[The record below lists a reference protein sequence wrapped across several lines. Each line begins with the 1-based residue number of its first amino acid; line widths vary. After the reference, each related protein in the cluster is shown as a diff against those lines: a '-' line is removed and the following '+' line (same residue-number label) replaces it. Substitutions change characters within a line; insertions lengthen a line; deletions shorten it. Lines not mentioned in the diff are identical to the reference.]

1 MRNRL
6 TFANVIGVLL
16 ENKKKTYPQHQ
27 LVRSLFSAYL
37 DDTLTAS
44 ELIADDTTMYS
55 RWCNGARPIPIDI
68 LKTYEDED
76 EWDTMEDDFRDKII
90 PNLLNEAQ
98 ARIQMEELITDS
110 IKTIGQEMADA
121 LIQEPDNAAFFCSV
135 VRYAILN
142 DHSTGALYSPD
153 LSEVILC
160 NKLPSCNQA
169 FIGRKDEIKAI
180 ASHLSNQSVLFIT
193 GMAGIGKS
201 EVAKAYAQ
209 TNRKKYTNIIYLYY
223 TGDLRK
229 DIANLTF
236 ADDSVEMNEEVR
248 FQNHYKVMQ
257 RLHTD
262 TLLILDNFNVLPK
275 DEPFLKELMKNDMQL
290 LITSRCK
297 LKNYDSIEIKELDKD
312 KELKELFYKHC
323 PSAKRDPDS
332 VSAIIEEVNCHTLT
346 VCMAALTLEASGME
360 PEELL
365 QELRSCGI
373 GQNMEEIEVFKD
385 DEFSY
390 ASMIGH
396 LRMLMKLNRLNEDS
410 IDILRNLSLLPV
422 SGVYKSAFKM
432 WLELDSL
439 KNVNE
444 LIRYGIISEDTE
456 NKTIALHPLIQEVAI
471 AETIPT
477 VSDCHVMLNHL
488 HLICLAHG
496 LDVKRP
502 VTVMECLKSI
512 NRHIILDNRAYYL
525 LFLQDMYPYFDKYL
539 DTDYLSELVE
549 RIEYVMNLMND
560 SGKSDETSK
569 SYNSDKSGT
578 PDITQETNH
587 ISACDKALLLD
598 YKAQLLFPRK
608 EYDNAIKKYKKA
620 IALMENYHKTNT
632 ADARSANLL
641 SNLHNN
647 LSTAYLFRKKLE
659 EAVSEL
665 KTAFTVRREY
675 ASLGLIENNDT
686 LQQTL
691 SLANMLVQNK
701 EYDSA
706 LEIIDFCESTIDEVM
721 GRNNLDYGMCEF
733 YRGVIAYTRSQPVIA
748 EQHLLNAD
756 AVFHAVMNENPDNDY
771 SKSTA
776 RYLYSLYMRWGKKE
790 LAEQYYHPHRFQ
802 LIYQALHHMFRCLPL
817 LHRCLVPVLV
827 TLLHRSH
834 L

>member
-37 DDTLTAS
+37 DDTLTVS

-76 EWDTMEDDFRDKII
+76 EWDTMEEDFRDKII
-90 PNLLNEAQ
+90 PNLLNESQ

-110 IKTIGQEMADA
+110 IKTIGQEMANA

-209 TNRKKYTNIIYLYY
+209 KNRKKYTNIIYLYY

-257 RLHTD
+257 KLHTD

-290 LITSRCK
+290 LITSRCR
-297 LKNYDSIEIKELDKD
+297 LKNYDSIEIKELDKE
-312 KELKELFYKHC
+312 KELTELFYKHC
-323 PSAKRDPDS
+323 PSAKRDPDN

-373 GQNMEEIEVFKD
+373 GQNNEEIEVFKD

-390 ASMIGH
+390 DSMIGH

-496 LDVKRP
+496 LDVKRQL
-502 VTVMECLKSI
+502 TVMEYLKSI
-512 NRHIILDNRAYYL
+512 NRHIIIDNKAYYL
-525 LFLQDMYPYFDKYL
+525 LFLQDMFPYFDKYL
-539 DTDYLSELVE
+539 DTDYLPELVE
-549 RIEYVMNLMND
+549 RMEYVMNLMD
-560 SGKSDETSK
+560 EAGKSDGANKPCNLNESI
-569 SYNSDKSGT
+569 T
-578 PDITQETNH
+578 PDITEETNH

-620 IALMENYHKTNT
+620 IVLMENYHKTNT

-647 LSTAYLFRKKLE
+647 LSTAYLFRKKRE
-659 EAVSEL
+659 EAVTEL
-665 KTAFTVRREY
+665 KTAFAVRSEY

-790 LAEQYYHPHRFQ
+790 LAEQYKKI
-802 LIYQALHHMFRCLPL
+802 LISTH
-817 LHRCLVPVLV
+817 
-827 TLLHRSH
+827 
-834 L
+834 

>member
-76 EWDTMEDDFRDKII
+76 EWDTMEEDFRDKII
-90 PNLLNEAQ
+90 PNLLNESQ

-142 DHSTGALYSPD
+142 DHNTGVLYSPD

-209 TNRKKYTNIIYLYY
+209 KNRKKYTNIIYLYY

-257 RLHTD
+257 KLHTD

-275 DEPFLKELMKNDMQL
+275 DEPFLKQLMKNDMQL

-297 LKNYDSIEIKELDKD
+297 LKNYDSIEIKELDKE
-312 KELKELFYKHC
+312 KELTELFYRHC
-323 PSAKRDPDS
+323 PSAKRDLDS

-373 GQNMEEIEVFKD
+373 GQNTEEIEVFKD

-512 NRHIILDNRAYYL
+512 NRHIIIDNRAYYL
-525 LFLQDMYPYFDKYL
+525 LFLQDMFPYFDKYL
-539 DTDYLSELVE
+539 DTDYLPELVK
-549 RIEYVMNLMND
+549 RMEYVMNLM
-560 SGKSDETSK
+560 DES
-569 SYNSDKSGT
+569 
-578 PDITQETNH
+578 NH

-608 EYDNAIKKYKKA
+608 EYDNAIKKYK
-620 IALMENYHKTNT
+620 
-632 ADARSANLL
+632 
-641 SNLHNN
+641 
-647 LSTAYLFRKKLE
+647 
-659 EAVSEL
+659 
-665 KTAFTVRREY
+665 
-675 ASLGLIENNDT
+675 IE
-686 LQQTL
+686 
-691 SLANMLVQNK
+691 
-701 EYDSA
+701 
-706 LEIIDFCESTIDEVM
+706 
-721 GRNNLDYGMCEF
+721 
-733 YRGVIAYTRSQPVIA
+733 
-748 EQHLLNAD
+748 
-756 AVFHAVMNENPDNDY
+756 
-771 SKSTA
+771 
-776 RYLYSLYMRWGKKE
+776 
-790 LAEQYYHPHRFQ
+790 
-802 LIYQALHHMFRCLPL
+802 
-817 LHRCLVPVLV
+817 
-827 TLLHRSH
+827 
-834 L
+834 

>member
-275 DEPFLKELMKNDMQL
+275 DELFLKELMKNDMQL

-297 LKNYDSIEIKELDKD
+297 LKNYDSIEIKELDKE
-312 KELKELFYKHC
+312 KELTELFYKHC
-323 PSAKRDPDS
+323 PSAKRDLDS

-790 LAEQYYHPHRFQ
+790 LAEQYKKI
-802 LIYQALHHMFRCLPL
+802 LISTH
-817 LHRCLVPVLV
+817 
-827 TLLHRSH
+827 
-834 L
+834 

>member
-1 MRNRL
+1 M
-6 TFANVIGVLL
+6 
-16 ENKKKTYPQHQ
+16 
-27 LVRSLFSAYL
+27 
-37 DDTLTAS
+37 
-44 ELIADDTTMYS
+44 
-55 RWCNGARPIPIDI
+55 
-68 LKTYEDED
+68 
-76 EWDTMEDDFRDKII
+76 
-90 PNLLNEAQ
+90 
-98 ARIQMEELITDS
+98 
-110 IKTIGQEMADA
+110 
-121 LIQEPDNAAFFCSV
+121 
-135 VRYAILN
+135 
-142 DHSTGALYSPD
+142 LYSPD

-257 RLHTD
+257 KLQTD

-297 LKNYDSIEIKELDKD
+297 FKNYDSIEIKELDKD
-312 KELKELFYKHC
+312 KELKKLFYKHC

-365 QELRSCGI
+365 HELRSCSI
-373 GQNMEEIEVFKD
+373 GQNTEEIEVFKD
-385 DEFSY
+385 EEFSY

-410 IDILRNLSLLPV
+410 IDILRSLSLLPV

-432 WLELDSL
+432 WLELD
-439 KNVNE
+439 
-444 LIRYGIISEDTE
+444 
-456 NKTIALHPLIQEVAI
+456 
-471 AETIPT
+471 
-477 VSDCHVMLNHL
+477 
-488 HLICLAHG
+488 
-496 LDVKRP
+496 VKRP

-512 NRHIILDNRAYYL
+512 NRHIIIDNKAYYL

-539 DTDYLSELVE
+539 DTDYPSELVE
-549 RIEYVMNLMND
+549 RIEYVMNLMSD

-569 SYNSDKSGT
+569 SCNSDKSGT
-578 PDITQETNH
+578 PDISEEINQ

-620 IALMENYHKTNT
+620 IALMEDYHKTNT

-647 LSTAYLFRKKLE
+647 LSTAYLFRKKRE
-659 EAVSEL
+659 EAVTEL
-665 KTAFTVRREY
+665 KTAFAVRREY
-675 ASLGLIENNDT
+675 VGLGLIENNDT

-691 SLANMLVQNK
+691 TLANMLVQNK
-701 EYDSA
+701 EYVSA

-721 GRNNLDYGMCEF
+721 GRNNLDYGLCEF

-756 AVFHAVMNENPDNDY
+756 AVFPIFSAKYCRIFWEIPLMVRNSNRSPIASPKVSPN
-771 SKSTA
+771 
-776 RYLYSLYMRWGKKE
+776 RLFISLV
-790 LAEQYYHPHRFQ
+790 A
-802 LIYQALHHMFRCLPL
+802 AT
-817 LHRCLVPVLV
+817 V
-827 TLLHRSH
+827 
-834 L
+834 

>member
-160 NKLPSCNQA
+160 NKLPSCNHA

-297 LKNYDSIEIKELDKD
+297 LKNYDSIEIKELDKE
-312 KELKELFYKHC
+312 KELTELFYKHC
-323 PSAKRDPDS
+323 PSAKRDLDS

-790 LAEQYYHPHRFQ
+790 LAEQYKKI
-802 LIYQALHHMFRCLPL
+802 LISTH
-817 LHRCLVPVLV
+817 
-827 TLLHRSH
+827 
-834 L
+834 

>member
-275 DEPFLKELMKNDMQL
+275 DELFLKELMKNDMQL

-297 LKNYDSIEIKELDKD
+297 LKNYDSIEIKELDKE
-312 KELKELFYKHC
+312 KELTELFYKHC

-444 LIRYGIISEDTE
+444 LIRYGIISEDTDKNEDIYVSNSRLLSKDEVE
-456 NKTIALHPLIQEVAI
+456 NIGIDNFSNINTMSTSRAA
-471 AETIPT
+471 
-477 VSDCHVMLNHL
+477 
-488 HLICLAHG
+488 
-496 LDVKRP
+496 KR
-502 VTVMECLKSI
+502 TYGKLTLTFSGSQSI
-512 NRHIILDNRAYYL
+512 
-525 LFLQDMYPYFDKYL
+525 
-539 DTDYLSELVE
+539 
-549 RIEYVMNLMND
+549 
-560 SGKSDETSK
+560 SGKSVSCKLNGNANWDFGAFTSSEK
-569 SYNSDKSGT
+569 NPAIGKDFMGITWSGLFTTNSSSCSATDLTGKVTYPTMVDSIANGGRVWSFEESLFEDHFANYNKN
-578 PDITQETNH
+578 I
-587 ISACDKALLLD
+587 
-598 YKAQLLFPRK
+598 
-608 EYDNAIKKYKKA
+608 NATINIKKNT
-620 IALMENYHKTNT
+620 MTGNGNT
-632 ADARSANLL
+632 AEAVLKYIHTYQKTTGSVSMNVGSDSVSAGFTL
-641 SNLHNN
+641 SNVKN
-647 LSTAYLFRKKLE
+647 
-659 EAVSEL
+659 
-665 KTAFTVRREY
+665 
-675 ASLGLIENNDT
+675 
-686 LQQTL
+686 QWP
-691 SLANMLVQNK
+691 LVCN
-701 EYDSA
+701 
-706 LEIIDFCESTIDEVM
+706 ITGI
-721 GRNNLDYGMCEF
+721 
-733 YRGVIAYTRSQPVIA
+733 
-748 EQHLLNAD
+748 
-756 AVFHAVMNENPDNDY
+756 
-771 SKSTA
+771 
-776 RYLYSLYMRWGKKE
+776 
-790 LAEQYYHPHRFQ
+790 YY
-802 LIYQALHHMFRCLPL
+802 
-817 LHRCLVPVLV
+817 
-827 TLLHRSH
+827 
-834 L
+834 

>member
-1 MRNRL
+1 
-6 TFANVIGVLL
+6 
-16 ENKKKTYPQHQ
+16 
-27 LVRSLFSAYL
+27 
-37 DDTLTAS
+37 
-44 ELIADDTTMYS
+44 
-55 RWCNGARPIPIDI
+55 
-68 LKTYEDED
+68 
-76 EWDTMEDDFRDKII
+76 
-90 PNLLNEAQ
+90 
-98 ARIQMEELITDS
+98 
-110 IKTIGQEMADA
+110 
-121 LIQEPDNAAFFCSV
+121 
-135 VRYAILN
+135 
-142 DHSTGALYSPD
+142 
-153 LSEVILC
+153 
-160 NKLPSCNQA
+160 
-169 FIGRKDEIKAI
+169 
-180 ASHLSNQSVLFIT
+180 
-193 GMAGIGKS
+193 MAGIGKS

-297 LKNYDSIEIKELDKD
+297 LKNYDSIEIKELDKE
-312 KELKELFYKHC
+312 KELTELFYKHC
-323 PSAKRDPDS
+323 PSAKRDLDS

-790 LAEQYYHPHRFQ
+790 LAEQYKKI
-802 LIYQALHHMFRCLPL
+802 LISTH
-817 LHRCLVPVLV
+817 
-827 TLLHRSH
+827 
-834 L
+834 

>member
-76 EWDTMEDDFRDKII
+76 EWDTMGEDFRDKII
-90 PNLLNEAQ
+90 PNLLNESQ

-142 DHSTGALYSPD
+142 DHNTGMLYSPD

-209 TNRKKYTNIIYLYY
+209 KNRKKYTNIIYLYY

-257 RLHTD
+257 KLHTD

-275 DEPFLKELMKNDMQL
+275 DEPFLKQLMKNDMQL

-297 LKNYDSIEIKELDKD
+297 LKNYDSIEIKELDKE
-312 KELKELFYKHC
+312 KELTELFYRHC
-323 PSAKRDPDS
+323 PSAKRDLDS

-373 GQNMEEIEVFKD
+373 GQNTEEIEVFKD

-502 VTVMECLKSI
+502 LTVMECLKSI
-512 NRHIILDNRAYYL
+512 NRHIILDNMAYYL
-525 LFLQDMYPYFDKYL
+525 LFLQDMFPYFDKYL
-539 DTDYLSELVE
+539 DNDYLPELVK
-549 RIEYVMNLMND
+549 RIEYVMNLM
-560 SGKSDETSK
+560 DES
-569 SYNSDKSGT
+569 
-578 PDITQETNH
+578 NH

-647 LSTAYLFRKKLE
+647 LSTAYLFRKKRE
-659 EAVSEL
+659 EAVTEL
-665 KTAFTVRREY
+665 KTAFAVRSEY

-706 LEIIDFCESTIDEVM
+706 LEVIDFCQSTIEEVM
-721 GRNNLDYGMCEF
+721 GTDNLDYGMCEF
-733 YRGVIAYTRSQPVIA
+733 YRES
-748 EQHLLNAD
+748 
-756 AVFHAVMNENPDNDY
+756 
-771 SKSTA
+771 
-776 RYLYSLYMRWGKKE
+776 
-790 LAEQYYHPHRFQ
+790 
-802 LIYQALHHMFRCLPL
+802 
-817 LHRCLVPVLV
+817 VPKFV
-827 TLLHRSH
+827 
-834 L
+834 

>member
-297 LKNYDSIEIKELDKD
+297 LKNYDSIEIKELDKE
-312 KELKELFYKHC
+312 KELTELFYKHC
-323 PSAKRDPDS
+323 PSAKRDLDS

-647 LSTAYLFRKKLE
+647 ISTAYLFRKKLE

-756 AVFHAVMNENPDNDY
+756 AVFHAVMNESPDNDY

-790 LAEQYYHPHRFQ
+790 LAEQYKKI
-802 LIYQALHHMFRCLPL
+802 LISTH
-817 LHRCLVPVLV
+817 
-827 TLLHRSH
+827 
-834 L
+834 

>member
-160 NKLPSCNQA
+160 NKLPSCNHA

-209 TNRKKYTNIIYLYY
+209 TNRKKYTHIIYLYY

-257 RLHTD
+257 KLHTD

-297 LKNYDSIEIKELDKD
+297 LKNYDSIEIKELDKE
-312 KELKELFYKHC
+312 KELTELFYKHC
-323 PSAKRDPDS
+323 PSAKRDLDS

-790 LAEQYYHPHRFQ
+790 LAEQYKKI
-802 LIYQALHHMFRCLPL
+802 LISTH
-817 LHRCLVPVLV
+817 
-827 TLLHRSH
+827 
-834 L
+834 

>member
-6 TFANVIGVLL
+6 TFANVIGILL

-153 LSEVILC
+153 LSDVILC

-209 TNRKKYTNIIYLYY
+209 KNRKKYTNIIYLYY
-223 TGDLRK
+223 TGNLRK

-236 ADDSVEMNEEVR
+236 ADDSMEMNEEVR
-248 FQNHYKVMQ
+248 FQNHYKVMR

-275 DEPFLKELMKNDMQL
+275 DEPFLKELIKNDMQL

-297 LKNYDSIEIKELDKD
+297 LKNYDSIEIKELDKE
-312 KELKELFYKHC
+312 KELTELFYTHC
-323 PSAKRDPDS
+323 PSAKSDPDS

-373 GQNMEEIEVFKD
+373 GQNTEEIEVFKD

-444 LIRYGIISEDTE
+444 LVRYGIISEDTE

-496 LDVKRP
+496 MDVKRP

-512 NRHIILDNRAYYL
+512 NRHIIIDNRTYYL
-525 LFLQDMYPYFDKYL
+525 LFLQDMFPYFDKYL
-539 DTDYLSELVE
+539 DNDYLPELVE
-549 RIEYVMNLMND
+549 RMEYVMNLM
-560 SGKSDETSK
+560 DET
-569 SYNSDKSGT
+569 DGL
-578 PDITQETNH
+578 
-587 ISACDKALLLD
+587 SACDKALLLD

-647 LSTAYLFRKKLE
+647 LSTAYLFRKKRE
-659 EAVSEL
+659 EAVTEL
-665 KTAFTVRREY
+665 KTAFAVRSEY

-706 LEIIDFCESTIDEVM
+706 LEVIDFCESTIEEVI
-721 GRNNLDYGMCEF
+721 GTNNLDYGLCEF

-756 AVFHAVMNENPDNDY
+756 AVFRDVMNENPDNGY

-776 RYLYSLYMRWGKKE
+776 RYLYSLYMRWNKPK
-790 LAEQYYHPHRFQ
+790 LAEKCRQT
-802 LIYQALHHMFRCLPL
+802 LIGNIPQ
-817 LHRCLVPVLV
+817 
-827 TLLHRSH
+827 
-834 L
+834 

>member
-209 TNRKKYTNIIYLYY
+209 KNRKKYTNIIYLYY

-257 RLHTD
+257 KLHTD

-290 LITSRCK
+290 LITSRCR
-297 LKNYDSIEIKELDKD
+297 LKNYDSIEIKELDKE
-312 KELKELFYKHC
+312 KELTELFYKHC

-373 GQNMEEIEVFKD
+373 GQNTEEIEVFKD

-390 ASMIGH
+390 ASMMGH
-396 LRMLMKLNRLNEDS
+396 LRMLMKLNRLNEDC
-410 IDILRNLSLLPV
+410 IDIL
-422 SGVYKSAFKM
+422 
-432 WLELDSL
+432 
-439 KNVNE
+439 
-444 LIRYGIISEDTE
+444 RYGIISEDTE

-471 AETIPT
+471 AETFPT

-512 NRHIILDNRAYYL
+512 NRHIIIDNRAYYL
-525 LFLQDMYPYFDKYL
+525 LFLQDMFPYFDKYL
-539 DTDYLSELVE
+539 DTDYLPELVE
-549 RIEYVMNLMND
+549 RIEYVMNLMYEA
-560 SGKSDETSK
+560 GKSDGANKPNESI
-569 SYNSDKSGT
+569 T
-578 PDITQETNH
+578 PDITEETNH

-620 IALMENYHKTNT
+620 IVLMENYHKTNT

-647 LSTAYLFRKKLE
+647 LSTAYLFRKKRE
-659 EAVSEL
+659 EAVTEL

-706 LEIIDFCESTIDEVM
+706 LEVIDFCESTIEEVI
-721 GRNNLDYGMCEF
+721 GTNNLDYGLCEF

-756 AVFHAVMNENPDNDY
+756 AVFHDVMNENPDNDY

-776 RYLYSLYMRWGKKE
+776 RYLYSLYMRWGRKE
-790 LAEQYYHPHRFQ
+790 LAEQYNKI
-802 LIYQALHHMFRCLPL
+802 LISTH
-817 LHRCLVPVLV
+817 
-827 TLLHRSH
+827 
-834 L
+834 

>member
-297 LKNYDSIEIKELDKD
+297 LKNYDSIEIKELDKE
-312 KELKELFYKHC
+312 KELTELFYKHC

-332 VSAIIEEVNCHTLT
+332 VSAIIKEVNCHTLT

-691 SLANMLVQNK
+691 SLANMLVQNN

-790 LAEQYYHPHRFQ
+790 LAEQYKKI
-802 LIYQALHHMFRCLPL
+802 LISTH
-817 LHRCLVPVLV
+817 
-827 TLLHRSH
+827 
-834 L
+834 

>member
-1 MRNRL
+1 M
-6 TFANVIGVLL
+6 
-16 ENKKKTYPQHQ
+16 
-27 LVRSLFSAYL
+27 
-37 DDTLTAS
+37 
-44 ELIADDTTMYS
+44 
-55 RWCNGARPIPIDI
+55 
-68 LKTYEDED
+68 
-76 EWDTMEDDFRDKII
+76 
-90 PNLLNEAQ
+90 
-98 ARIQMEELITDS
+98 
-110 IKTIGQEMADA
+110 
-121 LIQEPDNAAFFCSV
+121 
-135 VRYAILN
+135 
-142 DHSTGALYSPD
+142 
-153 LSEVILC
+153 ILC

-209 TNRKKYTNIIYLYY
+209 KNRKKYTNIIYLYY
-223 TGDLRK
+223 TGNLRK

-346 VCMAALTLEASGME
+346 VCMAALTLEVSGME

-365 QELRSCGI
+365 QKLRSCGI
-373 GQNMEEIEVFKD
+373 GQNTEEIEVFKD
-385 DEFSY
+385 EEFSY

-488 HLICLAHG
+488 HIICLAHG

-512 NRHIILDNRAYYL
+512 NRHIIIDNKAYYL
-525 LFLQDMYPYFDKYL
+525 LFLQDMYPFDKYL
-539 DTDYLSELVE
+539 DTDYPSELVE
-549 RIEYVMNLMND
+549 RIEYVMNLMSD
-560 SGKSDETSK
+560 SGKSNETSK
-569 SYNSDKSGT
+569 SCNSDKSGT
-578 PDITQETNH
+578 PDIPEEINQ

-608 EYDNAIKKYKKA
+608 EYDNAIKKY
-620 IALMENYHKTNT
+620 
-632 ADARSANLL
+632 
-641 SNLHNN
+641 
-647 LSTAYLFRKKLE
+647 
-659 EAVSEL
+659 
-665 KTAFTVRREY
+665 
-675 ASLGLIENNDT
+675 
-686 LQQTL
+686 
-691 SLANMLVQNK
+691 
-701 EYDSA
+701 
-706 LEIIDFCESTIDEVM
+706 
-721 GRNNLDYGMCEF
+721 
-733 YRGVIAYTRSQPVIA
+733 
-748 EQHLLNAD
+748 AD

-776 RYLYSLYMRWGKKE
+776 RYLYSLYMRWGKS
-790 LAEQYYHPHRFQ
+790 L
-802 LIYQALHHMFRCLPL
+802 
-817 LHRCLVPVLV
+817 
-827 TLLHRSH
+827 RSNIIIH
-834 L
+834 IDSS

>member
-37 DDTLTAS
+37 DDALTAS

-297 LKNYDSIEIKELDKD
+297 LKNYDSIEIKELDKE
-312 KELKELFYKHC
+312 KELTELFYKHC

-410 IDILRNLSLLPV
+410 IDILRNLPLLPV

-790 LAEQYYHPHRFQ
+790 LAEQYKKI
-802 LIYQALHHMFRCLPL
+802 LISTH
-817 LHRCLVPVLV
+817 
-827 TLLHRSH
+827 
-834 L
+834 

>member
-297 LKNYDSIEIKELDKD
+297 LKNYDSI
-312 KELKELFYKHC
+312 
-323 PSAKRDPDS
+323 
-332 VSAIIEEVNCHTLT
+332 
-346 VCMAALTLEASGME
+346 
-360 PEELL
+360 
-365 QELRSCGI
+365 
-373 GQNMEEIEVFKD
+373 
-385 DEFSY
+385 
-390 ASMIGH
+390 MI
-396 LRMLMKLNRLNEDS
+396 L
-410 IDILRNLSLLPV
+410 
-422 SGVYKSAFKM
+422 
-432 WLELDSL
+432 
-439 KNVNE
+439 
-444 LIRYGIISEDTE
+444 
-456 NKTIALHPLIQEVAI
+456 
-471 AETIPT
+471 
-477 VSDCHVMLNHL
+477 
-488 HLICLAHG
+488 
-496 LDVKRP
+496 
-502 VTVMECLKSI
+502 
-512 NRHIILDNRAYYL
+512 
-525 LFLQDMYPYFDKYL
+525 
-539 DTDYLSELVE
+539 
-549 RIEYVMNLMND
+549 
-560 SGKSDETSK
+560 
-569 SYNSDKSGT
+569 
-578 PDITQETNH
+578 
-587 ISACDKALLLD
+587 
-598 YKAQLLFPRK
+598 
-608 EYDNAIKKYKKA
+608 
-620 IALMENYHKTNT
+620 
-632 ADARSANLL
+632 
-641 SNLHNN
+641 
-647 LSTAYLFRKKLE
+647 
-659 EAVSEL
+659 
-665 KTAFTVRREY
+665 
-675 ASLGLIENNDT
+675 
-686 LQQTL
+686 
-691 SLANMLVQNK
+691 
-701 EYDSA
+701 
-706 LEIIDFCESTIDEVM
+706 
-721 GRNNLDYGMCEF
+721 
-733 YRGVIAYTRSQPVIA
+733 
-748 EQHLLNAD
+748 
-756 AVFHAVMNENPDNDY
+756 
-771 SKSTA
+771 
-776 RYLYSLYMRWGKKE
+776 
-790 LAEQYYHPHRFQ
+790 
-802 LIYQALHHMFRCLPL
+802 
-817 LHRCLVPVLV
+817 
-827 TLLHRSH
+827 
-834 L
+834 

>member
-297 LKNYDSIEIKELDKD
+297 LKNYDSIEIKELDKE
-312 KELKELFYKHC
+312 KELTELFYKHC
-323 PSAKRDPDS
+323 PSAKRDLDS

-756 AVFHAVMNENPDNDY
+756 AVFHAVMTENPDNDY

-790 LAEQYYHPHRFQ
+790 LAEQYKKI
-802 LIYQALHHMFRCLPL
+802 LISTH
-817 LHRCLVPVLV
+817 
-827 TLLHRSH
+827 
-834 L
+834 

>member
-1 MRNRL
+1 M
-6 TFANVIGVLL
+6 
-16 ENKKKTYPQHQ
+16 
-27 LVRSLFSAYL
+27 
-37 DDTLTAS
+37 
-44 ELIADDTTMYS
+44 
-55 RWCNGARPIPIDI
+55 
-68 LKTYEDED
+68 
-76 EWDTMEDDFRDKII
+76 
-90 PNLLNEAQ
+90 
-98 ARIQMEELITDS
+98 
-110 IKTIGQEMADA
+110 
-121 LIQEPDNAAFFCSV
+121 
-135 VRYAILN
+135 
-142 DHSTGALYSPD
+142 
-153 LSEVILC
+153 ILC

-257 RLHTD
+257 KLQTD

-312 KELKELFYKHC
+312 KELKKLFYKHC

-365 QELRSCGI
+365 HELRSCSI
-373 GQNMEEIEVFKD
+373 GQNTEEIEVFKD
-385 DEFSY
+385 EEFSY

-410 IDILRNLSLLPV
+410 IDILRSLSLLPV

-432 WLELDSL
+432 WLELD
-439 KNVNE
+439 
-444 LIRYGIISEDTE
+444 
-456 NKTIALHPLIQEVAI
+456 
-471 AETIPT
+471 
-477 VSDCHVMLNHL
+477 
-488 HLICLAHG
+488 
-496 LDVKRP
+496 VKRP

-512 NRHIILDNRAYYL
+512 NRHIIIDNKAYYL

-539 DTDYLSELVE
+539 DTDYPSELVE
-549 RIEYVMNLMND
+549 RIEYVMNLMSD

-569 SYNSDKSGT
+569 SCNSDKSGT
-578 PDITQETNH
+578 PDISEEINQ

-620 IALMENYHKTNT
+620 IALMEDYHKTNT

-647 LSTAYLFRKKLE
+647 LSTAYLFRKKRE
-659 EAVSEL
+659 EAVTEL
-665 KTAFTVRREY
+665 KTAFAVRREY
-675 ASLGLIENNDT
+675 VGLGLIENNDT

-691 SLANMLVQNK
+691 TLANMLVQNK
-701 EYDSA
+701 EYVSA

-721 GRNNLDYGMCEF
+721 GRNNLDYGLCEF

-756 AVFHAVMNENPDNDY
+756 AVFPIFSAKYCRIFWEIPLMVRNSNRSPIASPKVSPN
-771 SKSTA
+771 
-776 RYLYSLYMRWGKKE
+776 RLFISLV
-790 LAEQYYHPHRFQ
+790 A
-802 LIYQALHHMFRCLPL
+802 AT
-817 LHRCLVPVLV
+817 V
-827 TLLHRSH
+827 
-834 L
+834 

>member
-1 MRNRL
+1 M
-6 TFANVIGVLL
+6 
-16 ENKKKTYPQHQ
+16 
-27 LVRSLFSAYL
+27 
-37 DDTLTAS
+37 
-44 ELIADDTTMYS
+44 
-55 RWCNGARPIPIDI
+55 
-68 LKTYEDED
+68 
-76 EWDTMEDDFRDKII
+76 
-90 PNLLNEAQ
+90 
-98 ARIQMEELITDS
+98 
-110 IKTIGQEMADA
+110 
-121 LIQEPDNAAFFCSV
+121 
-135 VRYAILN
+135 
-142 DHSTGALYSPD
+142 LYSPD

-209 TNRKKYTNIIYLYY
+209 KNRKKYTNIIYLYY
-223 TGDLRK
+223 TGNLRK

-346 VCMAALTLEASGME
+346 VCMAALTLEVSGME

-365 QELRSCGI
+365 QKLRSCGI
-373 GQNMEEIEVFKD
+373 GQNTEEIEVFKD
-385 DEFSY
+385 EEFSY

-410 IDILRNLSLLPV
+410 IDILRSLSLLPV

-432 WLELDSL
+432 WLELD
-439 KNVNE
+439 
-444 LIRYGIISEDTE
+444 
-456 NKTIALHPLIQEVAI
+456 
-471 AETIPT
+471 
-477 VSDCHVMLNHL
+477 
-488 HLICLAHG
+488 
-496 LDVKRP
+496 VKRP

-512 NRHIILDNRAYYL
+512 NRHIIIDNKAYYL

-539 DTDYLSELVE
+539 DTDYPSELVE
-549 RIEYVMNLMND
+549 RIEYVMNLMSD

-569 SYNSDKSGT
+569 SCNSDKSGT
-578 PDITQETNH
+578 PDISEEINQ

-620 IALMENYHKTNT
+620 IALMEDYHKTNT

-647 LSTAYLFRKKLE
+647 LSTAYLFRKKRE
-659 EAVSEL
+659 EAVTEL
-665 KTAFTVRREY
+665 KTAFAVRREY
-675 ASLGLIENNDT
+675 VGLGLIENNDT

-691 SLANMLVQNK
+691 TLANMLVQNK
-701 EYDSA
+701 EYVSA

-721 GRNNLDYGMCEF
+721 GRNNLDYGLCEF

-756 AVFHAVMNENPDNDY
+756 AVFPIFSAKYCRIFWEIPLMVRNSNRSPIASPKVSPN
-771 SKSTA
+771 
-776 RYLYSLYMRWGKKE
+776 RLFISLV
-790 LAEQYYHPHRFQ
+790 A
-802 LIYQALHHMFRCLPL
+802 AT
-817 LHRCLVPVLV
+817 V
-827 TLLHRSH
+827 
-834 L
+834 

>member
-1 MRNRL
+1 M
-6 TFANVIGVLL
+6 
-16 ENKKKTYPQHQ
+16 
-27 LVRSLFSAYL
+27 
-37 DDTLTAS
+37 
-44 ELIADDTTMYS
+44 
-55 RWCNGARPIPIDI
+55 
-68 LKTYEDED
+68 
-76 EWDTMEDDFRDKII
+76 
-90 PNLLNEAQ
+90 
-98 ARIQMEELITDS
+98 
-110 IKTIGQEMADA
+110 
-121 LIQEPDNAAFFCSV
+121 
-135 VRYAILN
+135 
-142 DHSTGALYSPD
+142 
-153 LSEVILC
+153 
-160 NKLPSCNQA
+160 
-169 FIGRKDEIKAI
+169 
-180 ASHLSNQSVLFIT
+180 
-193 GMAGIGKS
+193 
-201 EVAKAYAQ
+201 
-209 TNRKKYTNIIYLYY
+209 
-223 TGDLRK
+223 RK
-229 DIANLTF
+229 DIANHTF

-297 LKNYDSIEIKELDKD
+297 LKNYDSIEIKELDKE
-312 KELKELFYKHC
+312 KELTELFYKHC

-432 WLELDSL
+432 WLELD
-439 KNVNE
+439 
-444 LIRYGIISEDTE
+444 
-456 NKTIALHPLIQEVAI
+456 
-471 AETIPT
+471 
-477 VSDCHVMLNHL
+477 
-488 HLICLAHG
+488 
-496 LDVKRP
+496 VKRP

-578 PDITQETNH
+578 PDISEEINQ

-620 IALMENYHKTNT
+620 IALMEDYHKTNT

-647 LSTAYLFRKKLE
+647 LSTAYLFRKKRE
-659 EAVSEL
+659 EAVTEL
-665 KTAFTVRREY
+665 KTAFAVRREY
-675 ASLGLIENNDT
+675 VGLGLIENNDT

-790 LAEQYYHPHRFQ
+790 LAEQYKKI
-802 LIYQALHHMFRCLPL
+802 LISTH
-817 LHRCLVPVLV
+817 
-827 TLLHRSH
+827 
-834 L
+834 

>member
-297 LKNYDSIEIKELDKD
+297 LKNYDSIEIKELDKE
-312 KELKELFYKHC
+312 KELTELFYKHC
-323 PSAKRDPDS
+323 PSAKRDLDS

-539 DTDYLSELVE
+539 DTDYLSELVK

-790 LAEQYYHPHRFQ
+790 LAEQYKKI
-802 LIYQALHHMFRCLPL
+802 LISTH
-817 LHRCLVPVLV
+817 
-827 TLLHRSH
+827 
-834 L
+834 

>member
-160 NKLPSCNQA
+160 NKLPSCNHA

-297 LKNYDSIEIKELDKD
+297 LKNYDSIEIKELDKE
-312 KELKELFYKHC
+312 KELTELFYKHC
-323 PSAKRDPDS
+323 P
-332 VSAIIEEVNCHTLT
+332 SAIIEEVNCHTLT

-790 LAEQYYHPHRFQ
+790 LAEQYKKI
-802 LIYQALHHMFRCLPL
+802 LISTH
-817 LHRCLVPVLV
+817 
-827 TLLHRSH
+827 
-834 L
+834 

>member
-1 MRNRL
+1 M
-6 TFANVIGVLL
+6 
-16 ENKKKTYPQHQ
+16 
-27 LVRSLFSAYL
+27 
-37 DDTLTAS
+37 
-44 ELIADDTTMYS
+44 
-55 RWCNGARPIPIDI
+55 
-68 LKTYEDED
+68 
-76 EWDTMEDDFRDKII
+76 
-90 PNLLNEAQ
+90 
-98 ARIQMEELITDS
+98 
-110 IKTIGQEMADA
+110 
-121 LIQEPDNAAFFCSV
+121 
-135 VRYAILN
+135 
-142 DHSTGALYSPD
+142 
-153 LSEVILC
+153 ILC

-257 RLHTD
+257 KLQTD

-297 LKNYDSIEIKELDKD
+297 FKNYDSIEIKELDKD
-312 KELKELFYKHC
+312 KELKKLFYKHC

-410 IDILRNLSLLPV
+410 IDILRSLSLLPV

-432 WLELDSL
+432 WLELD
-439 KNVNE
+439 
-444 LIRYGIISEDTE
+444 
-456 NKTIALHPLIQEVAI
+456 
-471 AETIPT
+471 
-477 VSDCHVMLNHL
+477 
-488 HLICLAHG
+488 
-496 LDVKRP
+496 VKRP

-512 NRHIILDNRAYYL
+512 NRHIIIDNKAYYL

-539 DTDYLSELVE
+539 DTDYPSELVE
-549 RIEYVMNLMND
+549 RIEYVMNLMSD

-569 SYNSDKSGT
+569 SCNSDKSGT
-578 PDITQETNH
+578 PDISEEINQ

-620 IALMENYHKTNT
+620 IALMEDYHKTNT

-647 LSTAYLFRKKLE
+647 LSTAYLFRKKRE
-659 EAVSEL
+659 EAVTEL
-665 KTAFTVRREY
+665 KTAFAVRREY
-675 ASLGLIENNDT
+675 VGLGLIENNDT

-691 SLANMLVQNK
+691 TLANMLVQNK
-701 EYDSA
+701 EYVSA

-721 GRNNLDYGMCEF
+721 GRNNLDYGLCEF

-756 AVFHAVMNENPDNDY
+756 AVFPIFSAKYCRIFWEIPLMVRNSNRSPIASPKVSPN
-771 SKSTA
+771 
-776 RYLYSLYMRWGKKE
+776 RLFISLV
-790 LAEQYYHPHRFQ
+790 A
-802 LIYQALHHMFRCLPL
+802 AT
-817 LHRCLVPVLV
+817 V
-827 TLLHRSH
+827 
-834 L
+834 

>member
-121 LIQEPDNAAFFCSV
+121 LIQEPDNAAIFCSV

-297 LKNYDSIEIKELDKD
+297 LKNYDSIEIKELDKE
-312 KELKELFYKHC
+312 KELTELFYKHC

-346 VCMAALTLEASGME
+346 VCMAALTLEVSGME

-365 QELRSCGI
+365 QKLRSCGI

-432 WLELDSL
+432 WLELD
-439 KNVNE
+439 
-444 LIRYGIISEDTE
+444 
-456 NKTIALHPLIQEVAI
+456 
-471 AETIPT
+471 
-477 VSDCHVMLNHL
+477 
-488 HLICLAHG
+488 
-496 LDVKRP
+496 VKRP

-512 NRHIILDNRAYYL
+512 NRHIIIDNKAYYL

-790 LAEQYYHPHRFQ
+790 LAEQYKKI
-802 LIYQALHHMFRCLPL
+802 LISTH
-817 LHRCLVPVLV
+817 
-827 TLLHRSH
+827 
-834 L
+834 

>member
-121 LIQEPDNAAFFCSV
+121 LIQELDNAAFFCSV

-297 LKNYDSIEIKELDKD
+297 LKNYDSIEIKELDKE
-312 KELKELFYKHC
+312 KELTELFYKHC
-323 PSAKRDPDS
+323 PSAKRDLDS

-790 LAEQYYHPHRFQ
+790 LAEQYKKI
-802 LIYQALHHMFRCLPL
+802 LISTH
-817 LHRCLVPVLV
+817 
-827 TLLHRSH
+827 
-834 L
+834 

>member
-76 EWDTMEDDFRDKII
+76 EWDTMEEDFRDKII
-90 PNLLNEAQ
+90 PNLLNESQ

-142 DHSTGALYSPD
+142 DHNTGVLYSPD

-209 TNRKKYTNIIYLYY
+209 KNRKKYTNIIYLYY

-257 RLHTD
+257 KLHTD

-275 DEPFLKELMKNDMQL
+275 DEPFLKQLMKNDMQL

-297 LKNYDSIEIKELDKD
+297 LKNYDSIEIKELDKE
-312 KELKELFYKHC
+312 KELTELFYRHC
-323 PSAKRDPDS
+323 PSAKRDLDS

-373 GQNMEEIEVFKD
+373 GQNTEEIEVFKD

-512 NRHIILDNRAYYL
+512 NRHIIIDNRAYYL
-525 LFLQDMYPYFDKYL
+525 LFLQDMFPYFDKYL
-539 DTDYLSELVE
+539 DTDYLPELVK
-549 RIEYVMNLMND
+549 RMEYVMNLM
-560 SGKSDETSK
+560 DES
-569 SYNSDKSGT
+569 
-578 PDITQETNH
+578 NH

-647 LSTAYLFRKKLE
+647 LSTAYLFRKKRE
-659 EAVSEL
+659 EAVTEL
-665 KTAFTVRREY
+665 KTAFAVRSEY

-706 LEIIDFCESTIDEVM
+706 LEVIDFCESTIEEVI
-721 GRNNLDYGMCEF
+721 GTNNLDYGLCEF

-771 SKSTA
+771 TKSTA
-776 RYLYSLYMRWGKKE
+776 RFLYSLYMRWGKPE
-790 LAEQYYHPHRFQ
+790 LASNYKQN
-802 LIYQALHHMFRCLPL
+802 L
-817 LHRCLVPVLV
+817 L
-827 TLLHRSH
+827 S
-834 L
+834 

>member
-297 LKNYDSIEIKELDKD
+297 LKNYDSIEIKELDKE
-312 KELKELFYKHC
+312 KELTELFYKHC
-323 PSAKRDPDS
+323 PSAKRDLDS

-790 LAEQYYHPHRFQ
+790 LAEQYKKI
-802 LIYQALHHMFRCLPL
+802 LISTH
-817 LHRCLVPVLV
+817 
-827 TLLHRSH
+827 
-834 L
+834 

>member
-1 MRNRL
+1 M
-6 TFANVIGVLL
+6 IGVLL

-76 EWDTMEDDFRDKII
+76 EWDTMEEDFRDKII

-209 TNRKKYTNIIYLYY
+209 KNRKKYTNIIYLYY

-257 RLHTD
+257 KLQTD

-312 KELKELFYKHC
+312 KELKKLFYKHC

-365 QELRSCGI
+365 HELRSCSI
-373 GQNMEEIEVFKD
+373 GQNTEEIEVFKD
-385 DEFSY
+385 EEFSY

-410 IDILRNLSLLPV
+410 IDILRSLSLLPV

-432 WLELDSL
+432 WLELD
-439 KNVNE
+439 
-444 LIRYGIISEDTE
+444 
-456 NKTIALHPLIQEVAI
+456 
-471 AETIPT
+471 
-477 VSDCHVMLNHL
+477 
-488 HLICLAHG
+488 
-496 LDVKRP
+496 VKRP

-512 NRHIILDNRAYYL
+512 NRHIIIDNKAYYL

-539 DTDYLSELVE
+539 DTDYPSELVE
-549 RIEYVMNLMND
+549 RIEYVMNLMSD

-569 SYNSDKSGT
+569 SCNSDKSGT
-578 PDITQETNH
+578 PDISEEINQ

-620 IALMENYHKTNT
+620 IALMEDYHKTNT

-647 LSTAYLFRKKLE
+647 LSTAYLFRKKRE
-659 EAVSEL
+659 EAVTEL
-665 KTAFTVRREY
+665 KTAFAVRREY
-675 ASLGLIENNDT
+675 VGLGLIENNDT

-691 SLANMLVQNK
+691 TLANMLVQNK
-701 EYDSA
+701 EYVSA

-756 AVFHAVMNENPDNDY
+756 AVFPIFSAKYCRIFWEIPLMVRNSNRSPIASPKVSPN
-771 SKSTA
+771 
-776 RYLYSLYMRWGKKE
+776 RLFISLV
-790 LAEQYYHPHRFQ
+790 A
-802 LIYQALHHMFRCLPL
+802 AT
-817 LHRCLVPVLV
+817 V
-827 TLLHRSH
+827 
-834 L
+834 

>member
-1 MRNRL
+1 M
-6 TFANVIGVLL
+6 
-16 ENKKKTYPQHQ
+16 
-27 LVRSLFSAYL
+27 
-37 DDTLTAS
+37 
-44 ELIADDTTMYS
+44 
-55 RWCNGARPIPIDI
+55 
-68 LKTYEDED
+68 
-76 EWDTMEDDFRDKII
+76 
-90 PNLLNEAQ
+90 
-98 ARIQMEELITDS
+98 
-110 IKTIGQEMADA
+110 
-121 LIQEPDNAAFFCSV
+121 
-135 VRYAILN
+135 
-142 DHSTGALYSPD
+142 LYSPD

-209 TNRKKYTNIIYLYY
+209 KNRKKYTNIIYLYY
-223 TGDLRK
+223 TGNLRK

-346 VCMAALTLEASGME
+346 VCMAALTLEVSGME

-365 QELRSCGI
+365 QKLRSCGI
-373 GQNMEEIEVFKD
+373 GQNTEEIEVFKD
-385 DEFSY
+385 EEFSY

-396 LRMLMKLNRLNEDS
+396 LRMLMKLNILNEDS

-432 WLELDSL
+432 WLELD
-439 KNVNE
+439 
-444 LIRYGIISEDTE
+444 
-456 NKTIALHPLIQEVAI
+456 
-471 AETIPT
+471 
-477 VSDCHVMLNHL
+477 
-488 HLICLAHG
+488 
-496 LDVKRP
+496 VKRP

-512 NRHIILDNRAYYL
+512 NRHIIIDNKAYYL

-539 DTDYLSELVE
+539 DTDYPSELVE
-549 RIEYVMNLMND
+549 RIEYVMNLMSD

-569 SYNSDKSGT
+569 SCNSDKSGT
-578 PDITQETNH
+578 PDISEEINQ

-620 IALMENYHKTNT
+620 IALMEDYHKTNT

-647 LSTAYLFRKKLE
+647 LSTAYLFRKKRE
-659 EAVSEL
+659 EAVTEL
-665 KTAFTVRREY
+665 KTAFAVRREY
-675 ASLGLIENNDT
+675 VGLGLIENNDT

-691 SLANMLVQNK
+691 TLANMLVQNK
-701 EYDSA
+701 EYVSA

-721 GRNNLDYGMCEF
+721 GRNNLDYGLCEF

-756 AVFHAVMNENPDNDY
+756 AVFPIFSAKYCRIFWEIPLMVRNSNRSPIASPKVSPN
-771 SKSTA
+771 
-776 RYLYSLYMRWGKKE
+776 RLFISLV
-790 LAEQYYHPHRFQ
+790 A
-802 LIYQALHHMFRCLPL
+802 AT
-817 LHRCLVPVLV
+817 V
-827 TLLHRSH
+827 
-834 L
+834 